1 MQVNVHRERACAHR
15 LVLYTRE
22 STGIANGGQLPHG
35 NLYSTDLPPLLDF
48 SSLEIDTRFSAIFH
62 GVGSLSFS
70 RLLCAFEC
78 ARTFFNDRRRATPV
92 YHDQRAICGTVD
104 PRINQYRPP
113 ALILRQR
120 IFNSATAYRIF
131 MLSAQ
136 VVVPPFG
143 YGFSAQLATI
153 FFLHFLSSR
162 VVFET
167 NTTREFNVQ
176 PGRSFP
182 IILQRKRESTY
193 IVYLLHIP
201 LSFRLPLHMCTRFLL
216 FLPSSLSFS
225 FSRFVFPPRL
235 FVFSPFPLCVSL
247 PRPFLLPE
255 IHIGIYSPLL
265 FVSPLS

>member
-131 MLSAQ
+131 ML
-136 VVVPPFG
+136 
-143 YGFSAQLATI
+143 
-153 FFLHFLSSR
+153 
-162 VVFET
+162 
-167 NTTREFNVQ
+167 
-176 PGRSFP
+176 
-182 IILQRKRESTY
+182 K
-193 IVYLLHIP
+193 
-201 LSFRLPLHMCTRFLL
+201 
-216 FLPSSLSFS
+216 SLSLRS
-225 FSRFVFPPRL
+225 GMASALNSRPF
-235 FVFSPFPLCVSL
+235 FSPFSLVARCIRNKHNARVQCPAWMLVSNNIAAKT
-247 PRPFLLPE
+247 RE
-255 IHIGIYSPLL
+255 YIYSVSSPYPFIFPATVAHVYPVSSFSALQFKLL
-265 FVSPLS
+265 FFSICFPPSIVCFFSFPALCLSP

>member
-120 IFNSATAYRIF
+120 IFNSATFWHI
-131 MLSAQ
+131 
-136 VVVPPFG
+136 
-143 YGFSAQLATI
+143 GFSCSSRCPSVRVWLQRSTRDH

-176 PGRSFP
+176 PGCSFP

>member
-120 IFNSATAYRIF
+120 IFNSATFWHIGFSCSSRCPSVRVWLQRSTRDHF
-131 MLSAQ
+131 F
-136 VVVPPFG
+136 PPFSLVARCIRNKHNARVQCPAWMLVSNNIAAKTRE
-143 YGFSAQLATI
+143 YIYSVSSPYPFIFPATVAHVYPVSSFSALQFKLL
-153 FFLHFLSSR
+153 FFSICFPPSI
-162 VVFET
+162 VCF
-167 NTTREFNVQ
+167 F
-176 PGRSFP
+176 SFP
-182 IILQRKRESTY
+182 AL
-193 IVYLLHIP
+193 YL
-201 LSFRLPLHMCTRFLL
+201 
-216 FLPSSLSFS
+216 
-225 FSRFVFPPRL
+225 
-235 FVFSPFPLCVSL
+235 SP
-247 PRPFLLPE
+247 
-255 IHIGIYSPLL
+255 
-265 FVSPLS
+265 